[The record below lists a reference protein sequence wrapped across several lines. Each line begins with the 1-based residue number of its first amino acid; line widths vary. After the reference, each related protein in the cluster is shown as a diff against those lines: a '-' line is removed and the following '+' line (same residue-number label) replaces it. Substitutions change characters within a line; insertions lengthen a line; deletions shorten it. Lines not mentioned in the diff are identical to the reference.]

1 MHPQKVDF
9 DQYAA
14 DYDTKL
20 GDDLK
25 FFEESSYFAEYK
37 IKILRDEFKSTPV
50 NILEYGCGIGRNL
63 IFISKYFPDSNIYGC
78 DISVKSLEIAG
89 KSNPTVNLFKIE
101 DSELAKHEN
110 QFDLIFISCVF
121 HHIEPPLRRNS
132 MNKIKSLL
140 KPGGMLYIFE
150 HNTLNPVTRKIVRE
164 CPWDEDA
171 ILLKPAELKTLFKNS
186 NLTFKKLKYTLFFP
200 AFLKFLRPLEKLLA
214 WFPLGGQYYITSQ
227 KQ

>member
-1 MHPQKVDF
+1 MPKQKVDF

-14 DYDTKL
+14 DYETKL

-37 IKILRDEFKSTPV
+37 IKIVRGELHDKPL

-63 IFISKYFPDSNIYGC
+63 TFITKYFPDSKISAC

-89 KSNPTVNLFKIE
+89 KSNPTVNLFKSE

-121 HHIEPPLRRNS
+121 HHIEPPLRQDS
-132 MNKIKSLL
+132 MNKIRSLL
-140 KPGGMLYIFE
+140 KPGGILYIFE

-171 ILLKPAELKTLFKNS
+171 ILLKPAELKTLFANS
-186 NLTFKKLKYTLFFP
+186 NLSFKKLKYTLFFP
-200 AFLKFLRPLEKLLA
+200 AFLKFLRPLEKLLT
-214 WFPLGGQYYITSQ
+214 WLPLGGQYYITAQ
-227 KQ
+227 K